1 MTTLE
6 QIRALAAQ
14 GIGRKATEATI
25 GRAMSADELDAWRKA
40 DTVRRLKI
48 AAKKAKGPASGADR
62 VAKHVSE
69 RNEVGEIPPPRHPR
83 LKERCRHDL
92 ELFGWMYCRRLL
104 KHRASAD
111 IRDGLIREAERCILH
126 GGQAATL
133 YARGGGKTTWID
145 MIAPL
150 WAMLYGHRRFPVA
163 IGASIKAAKKNL
175 KTIKKLLARSPE
187 ILADFPAIAI
197 PIRQLGGISQRCAS
211 QTYHGVATDIEWG
224 SDQITL
230 PTLYVSHAETQRDR
244 ERREGAEAGGTPPDP
259 QHLGALRL
267 SAPPRETLDAGC
279 GAILAVTGVGGAIRG
294 ANEGG
299 QRPDMLLIDDPQ
311 TKKAAASPKLVQ
323 SILEYIHSDAL
334 ALAGHD
340 TTIAAFLT
348 ITPQRYGDVATEIS
362 SQAKYPEWAVKV
374 QPFIKT
380 LPPKWDQ
387 LVTLFCEQYALDAA
401 AKDYDRPRSTA
412 WYRENAA
419 LFESMETID
428 PEQYDKTREIDVKHH
443 LLNLR
448 AKLGKVAF
456 NAEIMMQVSDAASE
470 ISITPDIVA
479 NALNGA
485 PCGVCPPG
493 TDTVVA
499 FSDINIQAGAGLSWV
514 IAAFGPSRV
523 GAVIDYGR
531 FPADGSPLVPP
542 NSSDLLR
549 NRRVAAAIREV
560 VNIVAT
566 RRIRDAKNRAVRV
579 RALGFDR
586 GWLPDVVHRTLYVIR
601 KRVPVG
607 FPIVAMRGF
616 PWNKFGTRASDIL
629 RRGDHIFATRS
640 KYGEYLAYMAPY
652 WREVMQSGLLE
663 TPLMPG
669 SLSLF
674 GRDPLD
680 HAQFA
685 QEVCAE
691 KLVRKYQAYSGRE
704 TTTAWDWMNTG
715 PEHFCDGVTGCFALA
730 SWFRAYDALSQTIDA
745 AALGVK
751 PIEGHQDDL
760 FDPMR
765 NSALLA
771 AYDGAADTTEGTG
784 DAGTLPHPS
793 ELDLEAALEDGRERP
808 DYPTPKFKTV
818 KGLAQSSPSAQSAIS
833 RRAAERQ
840 RALRKLAKF
849 RKGKWRK

>member
-1 MTTLE
+1 MTILE

-14 GIGRKATEATI
+14 GIGRKAVEATI

-83 LKERCRHDL
+83 LKERCRYDL

-197 PIRQLGGISQRCAS
+197 PIRALGGISQRCAS

-230 PTLYVSHAETQRDR
+230 PTLRS
-244 ERREGAEAGGTPPDP
+244 PDG
-259 QHLGALRL
+259 Q
-267 SAPPRETLDAGC
+267 TLDAGC

-428 PEQYDKTREIDVKHH
+428 PEQYDKTREIDVNHH

-470 ISITPDIVA
+470 IQITADTVA

-485 PCGVCPPG
+485 PRGVCPPG

-499 FSDINIQAGAGLSWV
+499 FSDINIQAGAGLTWALV
-514 IAAFGPSRV
+514 AFGPSRV

-616 PWNKFGTRASDIL
+616 PWNKFGTRAADIL

-640 KYGEYLAYMAPY
+640 KYGEYLAFMAPY
-652 WREVMQSGLLE
+652 WREIQQSGWLE

-669 SLSLF
+669 SLSIF
-674 GRDPLD
+674 GQDALT
-680 HAQFA
+680 HTQLAT
-685 QEVCAE
+685 EVCAE

-704 TTTAWDWMNTG
+704 TTTAWDWITTG
-715 PEHFCDGVTGCFALA
+715 PEHYCDALTGAFALA

-760 FDPMR
+760 FDPMK

-793 ELDLEAALEDGRERP
+793 EQDLEAALEDGKERP
-808 DYPTPKFKTV
+808 DYPTPK
-818 KGLAQSSPSAQSAIS
+818 SAYDSAAKNAKAAKFARQI
-833 RRAAERQ
+833 RRAV
-840 RALRKLAKF
+840 KF
-849 RKGKWRK
+849 RKGKWRKG

>member
-14 GIGRKATEATI
+14 GIGRKAVEATI
-25 GRAMSADELDAWRKA
+25 GRAMSDEELDAWRKA

-83 LKERCRHDL
+83 LKERCRYDL

-187 ILADFPAIAI
+187 ILADFPAVAI
-197 PIRQLGGISQRCAS
+197 PIRALGGISQRCAS
-211 QTYHGVATDIEWG
+211 QTYHGAATDIEWG

-230 PTLYVSHAETQRDR
+230 PTLRSGGVGSGGVEELSHPLTHSP
-244 ERREGAEAGGTPPDP
+244 TPPFAHSQP
-259 QHLGALRL
+259 
-267 SAPPRETLDAGC
+267 LDLGC

-412 WYRENAA
+412 WYRENAD
-419 LFESMETID
+419 EE
-428 PEQYDKTREIDVKHH
+428 
-443 LLNLR
+443 
-448 AKLGKVAF
+448 
-456 NAEIMMQVSDAASE
+456 
-470 ISITPDIVA
+470 
-479 NALNGA
+479 
-485 PCGVCPPG
+485 
-493 TDTVVA
+493 
-499 FSDINIQAGAGLSWV
+499 
-514 IAAFGPSRV
+514 
-523 GAVIDYGR
+523 
-531 FPADGSPLVPP
+531 
-542 NSSDLLR
+542 
-549 NRRVAAAIREV
+549 
-560 VNIVAT
+560 
-566 RRIRDAKNRAVRV
+566 RI
-579 RALGFDR
+579 F
-586 GWLPDVVHRTLYVIR
+586 
-601 KRVPVG
+601 
-607 FPIVAMRGF
+607 
-616 PWNKFGTRASDIL
+616 
-629 RRGDHIFATRS
+629 
-640 KYGEYLAYMAPY
+640 
-652 WREVMQSGLLE
+652 
-663 TPLMPG
+663 
-669 SLSLF
+669 
-674 GRDPLD
+674 
-680 HAQFA
+680 
-685 QEVCAE
+685 
-691 KLVRKYQAYSGRE
+691 
-704 TTTAWDWMNTG
+704 
-715 PEHFCDGVTGCFALA
+715 
-730 SWFRAYDALSQTIDA
+730 
-745 AALGVK
+745 
-751 PIEGHQDDL
+751 
-760 FDPMR
+760 
-765 NSALLA
+765 
-771 AYDGAADTTEGTG
+771 
-784 DAGTLPHPS
+784 
-793 ELDLEAALEDGRERP
+793 
-808 DYPTPKFKTV
+808 
-818 KGLAQSSPSAQSAIS
+818 
-833 RRAAERQ
+833 
-840 RALRKLAKF
+840 
-849 RKGKWRK
+849 

>member
-25 GRAMSADELDAWRKA
+25 GRAMSDDELDAWRKA

-83 LKERCRHDL
+83 LKERCRYDL
-92 ELFGWMYCRRLL
+92 ELFGWMYFRPFL

-111 IRDGLIREAERCILH
+111 IRDALVRDAQNCALSGGMTAELI
-126 GGQAATL
+126 
-133 YARGGGKTTWID
+133 ARGGGKTTWID
-145 MIAPL
+145 IILPA
-150 WAMLYGHRRFPVA
+150 WAVLYGHRSFPVTF
-163 IGASIKAAKKNL
+163 GASMRAAKKNL
-175 KTIKKLLARSPE
+175 KSVKRHFARSPE

-211 QTYHGVATDIEWG
+211 QTYHGQPTDIEWG

-230 PTLYVSHAETQRDR
+230 PMVRDDS
-244 ERREGAEAGGTPPDP
+244 GQP
-259 QHLGALRL
+259 
-267 SAPPRETLDAGC
+267 LDAGC
-279 GAILAVTGVGGAIRG
+279 GAILAATGIGGAIRG

-299 QRPDMLLIDDPQ
+299 KRPDMVLIDDPQ

-428 PEQYDKTREIDVKHH
+428 PEQYDKTREIDVNHH

-470 ISITPDIVA
+470 IQITADTVA

-485 PCGVCPPG
+485 PRGVCPPG
-493 TDTVVA
+493 TDTVVGCC
-499 FSDINIQAGAGLSWV
+499 DINIQAGAGLSWALV
-514 IAAFGPSRV
+514 AFGPSRV

-640 KYGEYLAYMAPY
+640 KYGEYLAFMAPY
-652 WREVMQSGLLE
+652 WREIQQSGWLE

-669 SLSLF
+669 SLSTF
-674 GRDPLD
+674 GQDALT
-680 HAQFA
+680 HTQLAT
-685 QEVCAE
+685 EVCAE

-704 TTTAWDWMNTG
+704 TTTAWDWITTG
-715 PEHFCDGVTGCFALA
+715 PEHYCDALTGAFALA

-771 AYDGAADTTEGTG
+771 AYDGASDTTEGTG

-793 ELDLEAALEDGRERP
+793 EQDLEAALEDGRERP

-818 KGLAQSSPSAQSAIS
+818 DSLTQSVIS

-849 RKGKWRK
+849 KKGKWRK

>member
-1 MTTLE
+1 MTTFE

-14 GIGRKATEATI
+14 GVGRANAEATI
-25 GRAMSADELDAWRKA
+25 GRKFTPEELAAFRRA
-40 DTVRRLKI
+40 ATVRQLRI
-48 AAKKAKGPASGADR
+48 AAKKQQGPMSGADR
-62 VAKHVSE
+62 VAKYRSE
-69 RNEVGEIPPPRHPR
+69 RNEIGEIPPVKHPR
-83 LKERCRHDL
+83 LKERCRNDL

-197 PIRQLGGISQRCAS
+197 PIRALGGISQRCAS
-211 QTYHGVATDIEWG
+211 QTYHGAATDIEWG

-230 PTLYVSHAETQRDR
+230 PTLYLSHAETQRDR
-244 ERREGAEAGGTPPDP
+244 ERREGAEAGGT
-259 QHLGALRL
+259 
-267 SAPPRETLDAGC
+267 RETLDLGC

-380 LPPKWDQ
+380 LPPNWEQ

-412 WYRENAA
+412 WYVENRA
-419 LFESMETID
+419 LFEKMETID
-428 PEQYDKTREIDVKHH
+428 REQYDNTREIDVNHH

-470 ISITPDIVA
+470 IQITADTVA

-485 PCGVCPPG
+485 PRGVCPPG

-499 FSDINIQAGAGLSWV
+499 FSDINIQAGAGLTWALV
-514 IAAFGPSRV
+514 AFGPSRV

-579 RALGFDR
+579 RAMGFDR
-586 GWLPDVVHRTLYVIR
+586 GWLPDVLHRTLYVIR

-640 KYGEYLAYMAPY
+640 KYGEYLAFMAPY
-652 WREVMQSGLLE
+652 WREIQQSGWLE

-669 SLSLF
+669 SLSIF
-674 GRDPLD
+674 GQDALT
-680 HAQFA
+680 HTQLAT
-685 QEVCAE
+685 EVCAE

-704 TTTAWDWMNTG
+704 TTTAWDWITTG
-715 PEHFCDGVTGCFALA
+715 PEHYCDALTGAFALA

-771 AYDGAADTTEGTG
+771 AYDGASDTTEGTG

-793 ELDLEAALEDGRERP
+793 EQDLEAALEDGRERP

-818 KGLAQSSPSAQSAIS
+818 KSLTQSSPSAQSAIS

-849 RKGKWRK
+849 KKGKWRK

>member
-14 GIGRKATEATI
+14 GIGRANAEATV
-25 GRAMSADELDAWRKA
+25 GRKFTPEELAAYRRA
-40 DTVRRLKI
+40 ATVRQLKI
-48 AAKKAKGPASGADR
+48 AAKKQQGPASAADR

-69 RNEVGEIPPPRHPR
+69 RNEVGEIPPVKHPR
-83 LKERCRHDL
+83 LKARCKFDL

-104 KHRASAD
+104 KHRASPD
-111 IRDGLIREAERCILH
+111 IREGLVREAERCILH

-175 KTIKKLLARSPE
+175 KTVKKLLARSPE

-211 QTYHGVATDIEWG
+211 QTYRGRPTDIEWG

-230 PTLYVSHAETQRDR
+230 PTLRDDS
-244 ERREGAEAGGTPPDP
+244 GHP
-259 QHLGALRL
+259 
-267 SAPPRETLDAGC
+267 LDAGC

-362 SQAKYPEWAVKV
+362 SQSKYPEWAVKV
-374 QPFIKT
+374 QPFIKV

-419 LFESMETID
+419 LFAAMETID
-428 PEQYDKTREIDVKHH
+428 PEQYDKTREIDVNHH

-448 AKLGKVAF
+448 AKMGKVAF
-456 NAEIMMQVSDAASE
+456 DAEIMMQVSDAASE
-470 ISITPDIVA
+470 IQITPDTVA

-485 PCGVCPPG
+485 PRGVCPPG

-499 FSDINIQAGAGLSWV
+499 FSDINIQAGAGLTWAIV
-514 IAAFGPSRV
+514 AFGPSRV
-523 GAVIDYGR
+523 GAVVDYGR

-566 RRIRDAKNRAVRV
+566 RRIRDPHGRAVRV

-586 GWLPDVVHRTLYVIR
+586 GWLPDVLHRTLYVIR

-607 FPIVAMRGF
+607 FPLVAMRGF

-652 WREVMQSGLLE
+652 WREIQQSGWLE

-674 GRDPLD
+674 GQDALA
-680 HAQFA
+680 HTQLAT
-685 QEVCAE
+685 EVCAE

-704 TTTAWDWMNTG
+704 TTTAWDWMTTG
-715 PEHFCDGVTGCFALA
+715 PEHYCDALTGAFALA

-745 AALGVK
+745 AALGVR
-751 PIEGHQDDL
+751 PIDDGRGGPHQDDL
-760 FDPMR
+760 FDPRR
-765 NSALLA
+765 NPALLA

-793 ELDLEAALEDGRERP
+793 EQDLEAALEDGRERP
-808 DYPTPKFKTV
+808 DYPAPKFK
-818 KGLAQSSPSAQSAIS
+818 SAHGAAHPPRPKLVS
-833 RRAAERQ
+833 RLKSRVV
-840 RALRKLAKF
+840 KF

>member
-6 QIRALAAQ
+6 QIRTLAAQ

-25 GRAMSADELDAWRKA
+25 GRAMSDDELDAWRKA

-69 RNEVGEIPPPRHPR
+69 RNEVGEIPPVKHPR
-83 LKERCRHDL
+83 LKERCKYDL

-187 ILADFPAIAI
+187 ILADFPAIAL
-197 PIRQLGGISQRCAS
+197 PIRALGGISQRCAS

-230 PTLYVSHAETQRDR
+230 PTLRS
-244 ERREGAEAGGTPPDP
+244 PDG
-259 QHLGALRL
+259 Q
-267 SAPPRETLDAGC
+267 TLDAGC

-428 PEQYDKTREIDVKHH
+428 PEQYDKTREIDVNHH

-470 ISITPDIVA
+470 IQITADTVA

-485 PCGVCPPG
+485 PRGVCPPG

-499 FSDINIQAGAGLSWV
+499 FSDINIQAGAGLTWALV
-514 IAAFGPSRV
+514 AFGPSRV

-542 NSSDLLR
+542 NSSDLFR

-560 VNIVAT
+560 VNIIAK
-566 RRIRDAKNRAVRV
+566 RRIRDVKNRAVRV

-616 PWNKFGTRASDIL
+616 PWNKFGTRAADIL

-640 KYGEYLAYMAPY
+640 KYGEYLAFMAPY
-652 WREVMQSGLLE
+652 WREIQQSGWLE

-669 SLSLF
+669 SLSIF
-674 GRDPLD
+674 GQDALT
-680 HAQFA
+680 HTQLAT
-685 QEVCAE
+685 EVCAE

-704 TTTAWDWMNTG
+704 TTTAWDWMPPTG
-715 PEHFCDGVTGCFALA
+715 PNHYCDALTGAFALA

-760 FDPMR
+760 FDPMK

-793 ELDLEAALEDGRERP
+793 EQDLEAALEDGRERP
-808 DYPTPKFKTV
+808 DYPTPK
-818 KGLAQSSPSAQSAIS
+818 SAYDFAAKNAKAAKFARQI
-833 RRAAERQ
+833 RRA
-840 RALRKLAKF
+840 AKF

>member
-1 MTTLE
+1 MTTLD

-25 GRAMSADELDAWRKA
+25 GRVMSADELDAWRKA

-48 AAKKAKGPASGADR
+48 AAKRAQGPKSAADR
-62 VAKHVSE
+62 VAKFVSE

-83 LKERCRHDL
+83 LKERCKHDL

-104 KHRASAD
+104 KHRASPD
-111 IRDGLIREAERCILH
+111 IKAGLIDEVQRCVLH

-163 IGASIKAAKKNL
+163 IGASIKAAKKSL

-197 PIRQLGGISQRCAS
+197 PIRALGGISQRCAS
-211 QTYHGVATDIEWG
+211 QTYHGQPTDIEWG

-230 PTLYVSHAETQRDR
+230 PTLRS
-244 ERREGAEAGGTPPDP
+244 PDG
-259 QHLGALRL
+259 QAALDL
-267 SAPPRETLDAGC
+267 GC

-348 ITPQRYGDVATEIS
+348 ITPQRFGDVATEIS
-362 SQAKYPEWAVKV
+362 SQSKYPEWAVKV
-374 QPFIKT
+374 QPFIKS
-380 LPPKWDQ
+380 LPPNWEQ

-419 LFESMETID
+419 LFEKMETID
-428 PEQYDKTREIDVKHH
+428 PEQYDHEREVDIIHH

-448 AKLGKVAF
+448 AKMGKTAF

-470 ISITPDIVA
+470 ISITPDKVA

-485 PCGVCPPG
+485 PRGVCPPG

-499 FSDINIQAGAGLSWV
+499 FSDINIQAGAGLSWAIV
-514 IAAFGPSRV
+514 AFGPSRV

-542 NSSDLLR
+542 NSSDLVR

-560 VNIVAT
+560 AQIVAT
-566 RRIRDAKNRAVRV
+566 RRIRDTKGRAVRV
-579 RALGFDR
+579 RAMGFDR
-586 GWLPDVVHRTLYVIR
+586 GWLPDVLHRTLYVMR
-601 KRVPVG
+601 KRIPLG
-607 FPIVAMRGF
+607 FPVVAMRGF
-616 PWNKFGTRASDIL
+616 PWNKFGTRAADIL

-640 KYGEYLAYMAPY
+640 RHGEYLAFMAPY
-652 WREVMQSGLLE
+652 WREIHQSGYLE

-674 GRDPLD
+674 GRDALD
-680 HAQFA
+680 HAQLA

-704 TTTAWDWMNTG
+704 TTTAWDWMTTG
-715 PEHFCDGVTGCFALA
+715 PEHFCDALTGCFALA
-730 SWFRAYDALSQTIDA
+730 SWFRAYDSLSQTIDA

-751 PIEGHQDDL
+751 PIEEHQDDL

-771 AYDGAADTTEGTG
+771 AYDGASDETEGTG
-784 DAGTLPHPS
+784 DAATPRHPS
-793 ELDLEAALEDGRERP
+793 ESDLETDLDDGRERP
-808 DYPTPKFKTV
+808 DYPEPKFKV
-818 KGLAQSSPSAQSAIS
+818 VHDLAAKNAKNAKIARPI
-833 RRAAERQ
+833 RRAASF
-840 RALRKLAKF
+840 K
-849 RKGKWRK
+849 KGKWKK